1 MRKWMCLVLALILA
15 LSLAACGGEDAP
27 ENGTVETQ
35 QTTVTEAADTLTK
48 GQRDALEAA
57 EDYLEFRPFSY
68 TGLQAQLVWDGH
80 TQEDAKVAVELCGA
94 DWEQQAVL
102 AAEEYMT
109 YAGVSRTGLEELLLW
124 DGFTQEQAAAAV
136 ESMTEADWT
145 AQAAL
150 RAEYLLFDN
159 GEMTLEE
166 VAEELAYEG
175 FTQEQI
181 QAALNEIEE

>member
-1 MRKWMCLVLALILA
+1 MKRMMSLALVLILM

-27 ENGTVETQ
+27 ESGTEQTQ
-35 QTTVTEAADTLTK
+35 QTTITEAADTLTK

-68 TGLQAQLVWDGH
+68 MGLQAQLVWDGH
-80 TQEDAKVAVELCGA
+80 SQEDAKVAVELCGA

-109 YAGVSRTGLEELLLW
+109 YAGVSKTGLEELLRW

-136 ESMTEADWT
+136 EAMTDADWT
-145 AQAAL
+145 AQAAM

-166 VAEELAYEG
+166 LAEELAYEG

-181 QAALNEIEE
+181 QAALRGIEE